1 MFQKLLITFLL
12 FFTLSFAWALNKYEK
27 SPLLKDNIK
36 QYNTLKAPF
45 GRMDEKSGIIQY
57 HYDLQVKGY
66 SGSAEHIAR
75 AYLIDNA
82 AKYGID
88 PKGETLLTR
97 AVKQTRG
104 GAHVYFEQALNDL
117 PVYGARIAVTI
128 NPNNEITFVASSY
141 RPRVKALHIAPKI
154 DEQQAIQIAREYL
167 NVTGR
172 LIGTQR
178 SKLMLFESKDRG
190 SELCWRIE
198 IPTEQPLGDW
208 EVMVNAVDGRITN
221 VRDLAMTYDGSGM
234 IWNPDPLTTAGVD
247 YGGNYKDNND
257 NDSNYLNDERISV
270 VLKDITYEGGLYKLK
285 GPYAVL
291 ADRESPTDNFPELT
305 DPDGFNYTRNQQEFE
320 DVMAYYHIDLS
331 TRHLILDLGYD
342 DSAQH
347 EFQVDPH
354 GLNGDDNSHYISG
367 DNYLA
372 LGEGGVDDAEDADVL
387 WHEHAHSFQTN
398 LTGGMSYSG
407 ETMAIQEGSSDYW
420 AASYSR
426 SINTYHWGYVFN
438 WDGHNEFWNGRRCDT
453 DMKYPDDYSSWDGHG
468 SGQIWSSALMDIWA
482 DLGRSLSDE
491 LFIETH
497 YIWGYSPSMQDAAQ
511 SYIQADRNL
520 YDGQHLS
527 VIVRYFDDHGLANWD
542 DYMATIVHTP
552 LSDTDDYQ
560 NPYPVVATIT
570 PGPQPLD
577 QNRLWVIWGIG
588 SPSDTLNMTP
598 TGNTDEYSADI
609 PASGDDI
616 DIVYYIAAVDQAD
629 QVTYDPP
636 NPPDTLF
643 TFHVGAD
650 AEAPVIV
657 HTALEDQVKQFWPA
671 SVTATVTDN
680 YGVDTVIC
688 YYSVNNHALDQ
699 SFAMVNTGGDT
710 YSGSFPFSAQD
721 NDSVFYRIQATDI
734 SNNHNQ
740 TNSPASGYYAF
751 RVLRGKGLIEGHVD
765 MTDRPDDSGVA
776 VYLSG
781 SLSDTTYTDASGYYS
796 FAELDTGTY
805 AIEPYMNLYKST
817 PSSVDN
823 IVLDQDTT
831 SGIDFV
837 LDPEPSGIEQG
848 SALPK
853 EFALSPN
860 FPNPFNPSTTIRY
873 QLPRQAS
880 VRLIIYN
887 ARGQIVR
894 TLVSKEQSANYYSV
908 TWNGRN
914 DKGMKVSSGIYI
926 YYFKAGN
933 FETVRKMI
941 LVK

>member
-1 MFQKLLITFLL
+1 MSQKLLFVLIS
-12 FFTLSFAWALNKYEK
+12 FFVFSYGWALNRYEK
-27 SPLLKDNIK
+27 SSLEKDNIK
-36 QYNTLKAPF
+36 RYSSLKTPF
-45 GRMDEKSGIIQY
+45 GRTDEKSGVLRY

-66 SGSAEHIAR
+66 SGSAEQIAR
-75 AYLIDNA
+75 SYLIDNA

-88 PKGETLLTR
+88 PNAATLLTKT
-97 AVKQTRG
+97 VKQTRG
-104 GAHVYFEQALNDL
+104 GAHVYFDQAINDI
-117 PVYGARIAVTI
+117 PVYGARIALTI
-128 NPNNEITFVASSY
+128 NPDNEITFVASSY
-141 RPRVKALHIAPKI
+141 RPHIKAVAVRPQI
-154 DEQQAIQIAREYL
+154 DAAQAIEIARQYL
-167 NVTGR
+167 NVTGK

-178 SKLMLFESKDRG
+178 SQLMLFESNDRG

-221 VRDLAMTYDGSGM
+221 VRDLAMYADGHGL

-247 YGGNYKDNND
+247 YGGNYTDNND
-257 NDSNYLNDERISV
+257 ADSNYLNDERISV
-270 VLKDITYEGGLYKLK
+270 VLKDITLEGGVYKLK

-291 ADRESPTDNFPELT
+291 ADWESPTDNFPELS
-305 DPDGFNYTRNQQEFE
+305 DPDGFNYTRYQQEFE

-342 DSAQH
+342 DPAQR

-354 GLNGDDNSHYISG
+354 GLSGDDNSHYVSG

-407 ETMAIQEGSSDYW
+407 ETMAVQEGSSDYW

-426 SINTYHWGYVFN
+426 ITNMFHWGYVFN

-453 DMKYPDDYSSWDGHG
+453 NMKYPDDYSPWDGHG

-482 DLGRSLSDE
+482 DLGRHLSDE

-497 YIWGYSPSMQDAAQ
+497 YIWGYSPTMQDAAQ

-520 YDGQHLS
+520 YGGQHLS

-542 DYMATIVHTP
+542 DYMATITHTP

-577 QNRLWVIWGIG
+577 QSRLWVIWGIG
-588 SPSDTLNMTP
+588 TPTDTLNMAP
-598 TGNTDEYSADI
+598 TGNPDEYSADI
-609 PASGDDI
+609 PASGDNI

-650 AEAPVIV
+650 TIKPVIS
-657 HTALEDQVKQFWPA
+657 HTALEDQVKQYWPA

-688 YYSVNNHALDQ
+688 YYSVNGHALDQ

-721 NDSVFYRIQATDI
+721 NDSVFYKIQATDI

-740 TNSPASGYYAF
+740 TVNPASGYYAF

-765 MTDRPDDSGVA
+765 MTDQTDDSGVA

-781 SLSDTTYTDASGYYS
+781 SLSDTTYTDAAGYYS

-805 AIEPYMNLYKST
+805 AVEPYMVLYNST
-817 PSSVDN
+817 PPSVDN
-823 IVLDQDTT
+823 IVLNQDTT
-831 SGIDFV
+831 SSVDFI
-837 LDPEPSGIEQG
+837 LDPEASGIEKG
-848 SALPK
+848 NGLPK

-873 QLPRQAS
+873 QLPRQS
-880 VRLIIYN
+880 LVRLIVYN
-887 ARGQIVR
+887 SRGQIVR
-894 TLVSKEQSANYYSV
+894 TLVNKEQSANYYSV
-908 TWNGRN
+908 SWNGRN

-926 YYFKAGN
+926 YYFKAGR